1 MFCCILLE
9 IYVFSFPFNFPQVVF
24 NSYFLSDVSI
34 VLFWNYPFSRRNIGT
49 NREKSSVFCFLVI
62 SYGILLTSRSQN
74 TRSIRLSAASFS
86 FWSPRRKKEV
96 VEDVLMPRTALH
108 CGARVILFF
117 NWMCRLGKPDWV
129 SMILPWNYNL
139 LWIQVSYVRQLYL
152 DQSAGDHFIIYGV

>member
-34 VLFWNYPFSRRNIGT
+34 VHFWNYPFSRRNIGT

-86 FWSPRRKKEV
+86 FEVRAGKKKLLKTYWCHGPLYSAVLVWFCFSIECV
-96 VEDVLMPRTALH
+96 VSANQI
-108 CGARVILFF
+108 GF
-117 NWMCRLGKPDWV
+117 
-129 SMILPWNYNL
+129 PWYYPET
-139 LWIQVSYVRQLYL
+139 ITYFESKSRM
-152 DQSAGDHFIIYGV
+152 SGSCT